1 MKLQTRLKLTSAITI
16 ASVAVSI
23 GGFAIVRSHQVTIT
37 HIDQALA
44 SIIITASS
52 NFQDPLSEALV
63 ATADTDLTLAYVSRD
78 KKIVVVR
85 GNESLLKK
93 APSTTA
99 LKHATGE
106 GVTIQATTPAR
117 MRTIELPDSEYIVV
131 AQSLKA
137 SQSQDWANIQ
147 VLLAFAIFASVCGAS
162 IVGRMLKRDFNEVDA
177 LIESATEISNG
188 NTGVKIQAHSGDS
201 EIDQLAQALDRMID
215 SLQTSVQLE
224 RSIHNRMQHF
234 LGDASHELRT
244 PLTVIKGYVELLSAD
259 DISRKDP
266 YNRYFTRVS
275 SEIERMESL
284 IKDLLLLAELGD
296 EYVLA
301 EEPVLL
307 SSIVTAHAQDL
318 IELDPHR
325 PVSLAIQPD
334 IQISGS
340 ASLLQQLLANL
351 FSNIRRHTPP
361 NAPIEVVLQ
370 QVDEEICLTIADGG
384 PGLPAASF
392 EQEAFQFQ
400 RFDPSRSRDSGGS
413 GLGMSIISAIVHQH
427 AGNLTLSKSH
437 LGGLRTT
444 IRLPL
449 RDRFDG

>member
-1 MKLQTRLKLTSAITI
+1 MKLQTRLKLTSAVTI

-37 HIDQALA
+37 HIDQALG
-44 SIIITASS
+44 SIIINASS

-63 ATADTDLTLAYVSRD
+63 ATADTDLTLAYVSLD

-85 GNESLLKK
+85 GTQSLFRK
-93 APSTTA
+93 APLA
-99 LKHATGE
+99 VDLKHATSE
-106 GVTIQATTPAR
+106 GVTIQATTPIR
-117 MRTIELPDSEYIVV
+117 MRTIGLPDNEYIVV
-131 AQSLKA
+131 AESLKA

-147 VLLAFAIFASVCGAS
+147 ALLAFAIFASVCGAL

-177 LIESATEISNG
+177 LIESASEISKG
-188 NTGVKIQAHSGDS
+188 NTDVKIQTHSGDS

-224 RSIHNRMQHF
+224 RSIHNRMQDF

-259 DISRKDP
+259 DIARKDP
-266 YNRYFTRVS
+266 YSRYFTRVT
-275 SEIERMESL
+275 SEIDRMESL

-296 EYVLA
+296 EYILA
-301 EEPVLL
+301 AEPVLL

-325 PVSLAIQPD
+325 PITLAIQPD
-334 IQISGS
+334 IQIAGS

-351 FSNIRRHTPP
+351 FSNIRRHSPSI
-361 NAPIEVVLQ
+361 APVEVALR
-370 QVDEEICLTIADGG
+370 QVDQEICLTIDDGG
-384 PGLPAASF
+384 PGLPVASY
-392 EQEAFQFQ
+392 EQEAFHFQ

-413 GLGMSIISAIVHQH
+413 GLGMSIISAIVRQH
-427 AGNLTLSKSH
+427 EGTFTLSKSH

-444 IRLPL
+444 ITLPL
-449 RDRFDG
+449 ADRFNG